1 MKEEVFALP
10 LSETRRGHNVGET
23 GAWNRFPQGVDLP
36 SNIHDTF
43 RGTPLSRSKAAEV
56 GHSPV
61 EPILVHQSEEP
72 PGRRYFQTREMLNH
86 AVRGLC
92 ALGPGNGIASGRI
105 TELANASAELETPF
119 LFVLIGETGAGK
131 STLIKAL
138 FAGEC
143 VNAALSPVSGRT
155 SLLRYGAESRE
166 SDFPEDIVDVFRP
179 IKFLKDFNFLT
190 LPREKGIGSSMHA
203 ITEQFLPEADLIFFV
218 ISVTKPW
225 ADQTWEFL
233 DSIHRKWHRKI
244 VFVILQCDRRTG
256 EEVAA
261 ISEHAQKIARHR
273 YGRQFPTFTVSAKM
287 ALLAK
292 SAAHDQ
298 AELYHQSGIEPLR
311 RHLSAVVESSAPRL
325 VKLIHTCLAAR
336 EALKEF
342 KVRLRF
348 VSEII
353 HSDEETI
360 SRLESAARIQMERIL
375 EKHKAL
381 LDEFD
386 RSFVSAAL
394 QTEPL
399 LDAVFRFTSIMQPR
413 SNRIAVIEDLISTI
427 TLKSVR
433 DGIGSDATV
442 ITDDLDRLYRKV
454 SARVSELPN
463 WDAPRRRFSESIEE
477 ATVIG
482 LSEMNLG
489 DKLSTLFI
497 RSRRLIWGCLI
508 SSFFLGVT
516 GVTLTLLHRGFP
528 SNAADLLVELAVGV
542 IFTML
547 EKDLWNAVAL
557 TSALVCLI
565 AAATLSARL
574 VNRAGALYHSILDLN
589 RERISKLQ
597 RGAFGKQMPTLYR
610 DFNAPVEELRKG
622 FREHR
627 GKHEAMLRKIEKLES
642 SLAEVERVL
651 HPIVRELI
659 SRDCASRKNT

>member
-1 MKEEVFALP
+1 MIPFAP
-10 LSETRRGHNVGET
+10 
-23 GAWNRFPQGVDLP
+23 P
-36 SNIHDTF
+36 
-43 RGTPLSRSKAAEV
+43 PLSRSKAPGVE
-56 GHSPV
+56 HSPV
-61 EPILVHQSEEP
+61 EPILIHQSEEP
-72 PGRRYFQTREMLNH
+72 PGKPYFRTREMLTH
-86 AVRGLC
+86 AVRELC
-92 ALGPGNGIASGRI
+92 ALGPGNGVASECI
-105 TELANASAELETPF
+105 TELANASADLEMPF

-166 SDFPEDIVDVFRP
+166 SDFSEDIVDVFRP

-190 LPREKGIGSSMHA
+190 LPGEAIGSSMLP
-203 ITEQFLPEADLIFFV
+203 ITEQFLPEADLILFV
-218 ISVTKPW
+218 VPVTKPW
-225 ADQTWEFL
+225 ADQTWGFL
-233 DSIHRKWHRKI
+233 DRIHHKWHGKI

-261 ISEHAQKIARHR
+261 VSEHAQKIARHR

-287 ALLAK
+287 ALLGK
-292 SAAHDQ
+292 SAAHGQ

-311 RHLSAVVESSAPRL
+311 LHLSGVVESSAPRL

-342 KVRLRF
+342 KVRLRL
-348 VSEII
+348 VSEVI
-353 HSDEETI
+353 HSDDETL
-360 SRLESAARIQMERIL
+360 SKLESAARIQMERIL

-386 RSFVSAAL
+386 QSFVSAAL

-399 LDAVFRFTSIMQPR
+399 LDAEFRFTSIMKPR

-427 TLKSVR
+427 TLEPVR

-442 ITDDLDRLYRKV
+442 ITDDLDKLYRKV

-463 WDAPRRRFSESIEE
+463 WDAPRRRFSESIKET
-477 ATVIG
+477 TVIG
-482 LSEMNLG
+482 LREMNLG
-489 DKLSTLFI
+489 DKLSALFI

-508 SSFFLGVT
+508 SSIFLGVT
-516 GVTLTLLHRGFP
+516 GVILTVQHRGFP

-547 EKDLWNAVAL
+547 EKDLWNAFAL

-574 VNRAGALYHSILDLN
+574 VNRARSLYRSILDLH

-597 RGAFGKQMPTLYR
+597 RGAFGKQMPAFYR
-610 DFNAPVEELRKG
+610 DFNAPVEELRKVC
-622 FREHR
+622 REHR
-627 GKHEAMLRKIEKLES
+627 GNHEAMIRKIEELES
-642 SLAEVERVL
+642 SLVEVERVL

-659 SRDCASRKNT
+659 SRDCASRKT